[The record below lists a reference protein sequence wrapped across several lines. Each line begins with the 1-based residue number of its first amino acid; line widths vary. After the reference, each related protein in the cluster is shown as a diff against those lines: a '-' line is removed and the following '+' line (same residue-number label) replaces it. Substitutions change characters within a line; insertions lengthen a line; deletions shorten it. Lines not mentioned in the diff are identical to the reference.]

1 MVGSYEEFLRKGR
14 EKLCVSAVEPVR
26 VVLETDGT
34 QVRQSASSSLIMN
47 IIYRLIINLSNK

>member
-1 MVGSYEEFLRKGR
+1 MVVGSYEEFLRKGR

-34 QVRQSASSSLIMN
+34 QVRQSA
-47 IIYRLIINLSNK
+47 